1 MFSSSLAVETILVSS
16 TWSGSANT
24 QRLRPMR
31 DSSTESTHG
40 SRKGGRRI
48 TIEAMN
54 RALHAIGWTHKKRA
68 HRGIEWVNSG
78 NFRAPE
84 AWR

>member
-54 RALHAIGWTHKKRA
+54 RALHAIGWTHKKRRPSPA
-68 HRGIEWVNSG
+68 SETRKQSK
-78 NFRAPE
+78 RDATLS
-84 AWR
+84 